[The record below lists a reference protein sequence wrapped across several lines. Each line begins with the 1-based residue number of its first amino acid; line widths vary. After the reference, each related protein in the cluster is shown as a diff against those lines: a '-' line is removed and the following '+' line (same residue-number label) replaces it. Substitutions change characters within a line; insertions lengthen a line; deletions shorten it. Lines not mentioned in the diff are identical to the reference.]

1 MVHAV
6 PAVPKNIN
14 KEMSSYLRGLQ
25 ELIETK
31 VGTRGNALDRN
42 VTLRELRDAG
52 VVKGVD
58 ASGRYSPNTVNAQN
72 RGFTNTGT
80 LRMYKSPLTPV
91 YESSSHEFKHGLG
104 RVPDMVQGFMHC
116 TEDDETYKVG
126 DIISMNAN
134 LNMAGTSS
142 SDGSNEG
149 TTILADSL
157 KLEVFIGDNGWGF
170 VIERDGTGGHDALGD
185 GDTDLASSKWSI
197 EVKAFIFEE
206 STQGN

>member
-1 MVHAV
+1 MVHSV
-6 PAVPKNIN
+6 PAIPRDVG
-14 KEMSSYLRGLQ
+14 KEMGAYLRGLQ

-31 VGTRGNALDRN
+31 VGSRGNALDRN

-52 VVKGVD
+52 VVKGLD
-58 ASGRYSPNTVNAQN
+58 AAGRYTPNAVNAQN

-104 RVPDMVQGFMHC
+104 RVPDIVQGFMHC
-116 TEDDETYKVG
+116 TEDDETYKAG

-134 LNMAGTSS
+134 LNMGGTDSS
-142 SDGSNEG
+142 TNEG
-149 TTILADSL
+149 TTILADNS
-157 KLEVFIGDNGWGF
+157 KIEVFIGDNGWGF
-170 VIERDGTGGHDALGD
+170 VIERDGTGGHDALGA
-185 GDTDLASSKWSI
+185 GDTTLASSKWSI
-197 EVKAFIFEE
+197 EVKAFVFEE

>member
-6 PAVPKNIN
+6 PAIPKNIN
-14 KEMSSYLRGLQ
+14 KEMSGYLRGLQ

-80 LRMYKSPLTPV
+80 M
-91 YESSSHEFKHGLG
+91 
-104 RVPDMVQGFMHC
+104 QMH
-116 TEDDETYKVG
+116 
-126 DIISMNAN
+126 
-134 LNMAGTSS
+134 TS
-142 SDGSNEG
+142 
-149 TTILADSL
+149 
-157 KLEVFIGDNGWGF
+157 
-170 VIERDGTGGHDALGD
+170 ER
-185 GDTDLASSKWSI
+185 
-197 EVKAFIFEE
+197 
-206 STQGN
+206 